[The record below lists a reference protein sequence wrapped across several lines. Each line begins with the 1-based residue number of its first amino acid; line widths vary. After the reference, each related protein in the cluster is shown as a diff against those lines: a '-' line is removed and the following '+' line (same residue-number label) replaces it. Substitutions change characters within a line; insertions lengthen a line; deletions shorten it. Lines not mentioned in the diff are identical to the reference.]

1 MNEIWRR
8 HRLLN
13 RLQSAL
19 LVLALLGI
27 VALAGRLLFGEGG
40 GWIGLGAALVALLV
54 EPAAAAR
61 LTLSLYRARPLS
73 AAEAPQ
79 LWAIARE
86 LGARAGLP
94 TSPRL
99 YYVPSSLVNA
109 FAVGSSREPS
119 IALTDGLLHLL
130 SARELAGVLA
140 HELAHVAHGDLR
152 VMGLADSVS
161 RLTGLLAIIGQVLL
175 VLYLPWI
182 LLGEADVNWLGFL
195 LLVLSPHLALLA
207 QLGLSR
213 LREFDADLM
222 AARLTG
228 DPAGLASALARIERV
243 SRSWR
248 TWLWPGWGNPEP
260 SWLRT
265 HPSTDVRIARL
276 MALLPD
282 EERWLRAPAASVWA
296 GRPRIVRTPRWFPG
310 GYWR

>member
-1 MNEIWRR
+1 MNEVWRR
-8 HRLLN
+8 HRVLN
-13 RLQSAL
+13 RLQSAM

-40 GWIGLGAALVALLV
+40 GWIGLGAAAATLLV
-54 EPAAAAR
+54 EPATAAR
-61 LTLSLYRARPLS
+61 LTLSLYRARPIA

-99 YYVPSSLVNA
+99 YYVPSRLVNA
-109 FAVGSSREPS
+109 FAVGSSRDPS
-119 IALTDGLLHLL
+119 IALTDGLLSLL

-161 RLTGLLAIIGQVLL
+161 RLTGLLAIVGQVLL

-182 LLGEADVNWLGFL
+182 LLGEAEVNWLGFV
-195 LLVLSPHLALLA
+195 LLVLSPHLAVLA

-265 HPSTDVRIARL
+265 HPSTDIRITRL

-282 EERWLRAPAASVWA
+282 EERWLGAPPATVWTE
-296 GRPRIVRTPRWFPG
+296 RPRIARAPRWFPG